1 VGAEKVLLN
10 FLLIFLLIKL
20 MVVICCLCSGYRYSF
35 MMSVSPLKS
44 QHLLGEEM
52 RIHHVLAIPK
62 EVVKV
67 TELFET
73 ICARSKVLG

>member
-1 VGAEKVLLN
+1 
-10 FLLIFLLIKL
+10 
-20 MVVICCLCSGYRYSF
+20 
-35 MMSVSPLKS
+35 MMSVSLLKS